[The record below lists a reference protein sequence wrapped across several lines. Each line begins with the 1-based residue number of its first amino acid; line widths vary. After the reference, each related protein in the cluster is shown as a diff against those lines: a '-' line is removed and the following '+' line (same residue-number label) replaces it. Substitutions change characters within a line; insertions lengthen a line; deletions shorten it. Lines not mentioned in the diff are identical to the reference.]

1 MTPEALE
8 EAVAEAIMGEFRN
21 DEDSWSMM
29 ERMARA
35 ALAVVREKMPVVA
48 WADLQAAAKPFQDA
62 AEDIDDDVPDRSEMW
77 EHPASM
83 NVTAGD
89 FRRIAAIWPN
99 GCRDAA
105 SCLRHGQCMYAK
117 CRHEGKSV
125 AASPLGGDT

>member
-48 WADLQAAAKPFQDA
+48 WVSQEDMRVVGTGVTYGTYLSHKKVGDA
-62 AEDIDDDVPDRSEMW
+62 IVPL
-77 EHPASM
+77 
-83 NVTAGD
+83 
-89 FRRIAAIWPN
+89 I
-99 GCRDAA
+99 
-105 SCLRHGQCMYAK
+105 
-117 CRHEGKSV
+117 
-125 AASPLGGDT
+125 AASPLGGDKP